1 MLGLNQLFST
11 NGFYLSKNEKDP
23 LVGPTMNKGML
34 PKTPFA
40 FCEWVVKE
48 TISKWSICNKQSQ
61 LFQWLE
67 LFNGFGI
74 LLITYLCSG
83 PPDDQCGY

>member
-1 MLGLNQLFST
+1 MLGSNRPFCT

-23 LVGPTMNKGML
+23 LVEPTMNVGML
-34 PKTPFA
+34 LKTPFA
-40 FCEWVVKE
+40 ICEWVVKE
-48 TISKWSICNKQSQ
+48 TISKMPICNKKSQ

-74 LLITYLCSG
+74 LFITYRCSVQ
-83 PPDDQCGY
+83 PDDQSGY